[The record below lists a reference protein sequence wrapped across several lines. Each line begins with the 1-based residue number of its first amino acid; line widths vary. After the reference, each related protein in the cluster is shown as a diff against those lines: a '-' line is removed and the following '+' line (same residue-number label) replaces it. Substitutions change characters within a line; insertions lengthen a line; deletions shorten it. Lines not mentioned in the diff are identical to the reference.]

1 MYFSEEETGNV
12 IVGEAA
18 IHLIFNSE
26 EVTLRSLI
34 ETLREMAESE
44 ADDLRVMQIY
54 QARKWLMGLR
64 EPATSLTLPRG
75 RKTPRS
81 ALPAEPPVPA
91 SAAMLSFTAATR
103 R

>member
-1 MYFSEEETGNV
+1 MYFSDEETGNV
-12 IVGEAA
+12 VVGEAA

-34 ETLREMAESE
+34 DTLREMAESE

-54 QARKWLMGLR
+54 KARKWLMGLR
-64 EPATSLTLPRG
+64 EPATSLSLPHG
-75 RKTPRS
+75 MKTPRS
-81 ALPAEPPVPA
+81 ALPAEPPLPA
-91 SAAMLSFTAATR
+91 SATMLSFAGATR